1 MCLRLLYTAGV
12 CIFHPPEQ
20 ERDSMITVNGDRLD
34 WHPGIT
40 VRDVL
45 VLKNYKFRMLVTKIN
60 GILVKRADYDTTTIP
75 DGADV
80 QVIHLISGG

>member
-1 MCLRLLYTAGV
+1 
-12 CIFHPPEQ
+12 
-20 ERDSMITVNGDRLD
+20 MITVNGSKLD
-34 WHPGIT
+34 WYSGMT

-45 VLKNYKFRMLVTKIN
+45 VAKEYKFRMLVTKIN
-60 GILVKRADYDTTTIP
+60 GTLVKRSDYDTATIP